1 MGVPMNLLST
11 VLLALAMSNDA
22 FAAAVV
28 KGAAL
33 HKPHWLE
40 AIRAGLIFG
49 SIEATT
55 PIVGWALGSL
65 AASYVEAWDH
75 WIAFDLLPRARGC
88 GRP

>member
-33 HKPHWLE
+33 HKPH
-40 AIRAGLIFG
+40 
-49 SIEATT
+49 
-55 PIVGWALGSL
+55 
-65 AASYVEAWDH
+65 
-75 WIAFDLLPRARGC
+75 
-88 GRP
+88 